1 MIRDAESHAE
11 EDKKQV
17 ELAQTRNGLESLAH
31 SAERAIK
38 DAPDLPA
45 ADKSAVEEA
54 VAKAR
59 EAAAGDDIEAMK
71 TQTES
76 LATAMQPVM
85 ARAQAQAQPKADGDS
100 DGGGDAGGGDDD
112 NVIDAEYE
120 EVGDKK

>member
-85 ARAQAQAQPKADGDS
+85 ARAQAQAQPKADGDGDS
-100 DGGGDAGGGDDD
+100 RDGADGGDDD